1 MERSLAP
8 LLICDKFVINC
19 FCIILKKLADFK
31 APLPRQL
38 VLIHFLIVLCWRIP
52 IYMELK
58 FDVGVN
64 IAIGLIQFPP
74 MSALFDKPPGRGL
87 NFPNSFDA
95 AVHVWRIK
103 VGCVSCGMQRKCGMY
118 IGGMFERSAN
128 KLGPLICRD
137 TYEQLDLP
145 HLGASAGSAGLCR
158 MPVIQ
163 FSSIRFITFTALVV
177 QTNRVKVW

>member
-8 LLICDKFVINC
+8 LLTCDKFVIQL
-19 FCIILKKLADFK
+19 FLYYSELLVADFK

-95 AVHVWRIK
+95 A
-103 VGCVSCGMQRKCGMY
+103 
-118 IGGMFERSAN
+118 F
-128 KLGPLICRD
+128 
-137 TYEQLDLP
+137 
-145 HLGASAGSAGLCR
+145 
-158 MPVIQ
+158 
-163 FSSIRFITFTALVV
+163 
-177 QTNRVKVW
+177 